1 MRIVAALLVGALT
14 GGAGCFRT
22 HVIPVDE
29 LRKLDGL
36 GVPQPPPPPPPPGQK
51 LQRRQY
57 RVLKAADGAVVQF
70 DQGAELFLQS
80 AGGAVGGRFSR
91 ILVTDTLFDG
101 VLALGARPVQ
111 VELGS
116 IQYAH
121 VQTVDGVGTAAMVG
135 GGLLIGLAGL
145 YVFVLALNGQPTR

>member
-1 MRIVAALLVGALT
+1 MRIVPALLVGALV
-14 GGAGCFRT
+14 GGPGCFRT

-57 RVLKAADGAVVQF
+57 RVLRAADGSVVQF
-70 DQGAELFLQS
+70 DQGVELFLQS

-91 ILVTDTLFDG
+91 ILVTDSAFDG
-101 VLALGARPVQ
+101 VLARGDRPVH

-121 VQTVDGVGTAAMVG
+121 AQTLDGLGTAAIVG

-145 YVFVLALNGQPTR
+145 YTFALAFNIQPAR